1 MNLPIGQQYD
11 AIADWWDEYHQDSNY
26 GVDALERALAFT
38 DSGGHALD
46 VGCGAGGRLIRR
58 LEARAFKITGIDA
71 SANMIDLAWQNN
83 II

>member
-1 MNLPIGQQYD
+1 
-11 AIADWWDEYHQDSNY
+11 
-26 GVDALERALAFT
+26 
-38 DSGGHALD
+38 

-71 SANMIDLAWQNN
+71 SANMIDLARQNN